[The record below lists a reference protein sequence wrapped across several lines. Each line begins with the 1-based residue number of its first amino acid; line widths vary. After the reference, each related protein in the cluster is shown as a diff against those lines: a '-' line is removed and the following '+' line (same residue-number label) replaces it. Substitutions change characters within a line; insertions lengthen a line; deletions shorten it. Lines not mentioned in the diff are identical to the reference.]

1 MKITR
6 SVKQITTGIIL
17 LSLFLPSLAYA
28 KNLAYSDISSS
39 HKNAKAI
46 EFISELEGAKATDSF
61 RPSDN
66 TTLNEFL
73 KITLLSLG
81 YSPSEAEKKA
91 KSLCSDVKEKESIP
105 YFNKAIEARLLPS
118 SKKCNP
124 SKKISRLEG
133 LRFTFA
139 AYGIPTPNISINKA
153 KFKDVNEN
161 AGFYPLIN
169 KNAELNLLAPES
181 EDYFRPYKK
190 IIRAHAAELI
200 YQAHQYTFT
209 DSNEKAREEEP
220 EESPAATTVDS
231 QALELSQIPKIDIFL
246 DIWKKL
252 NADYYYIEKEDLSEE
267 DFIYNALTGLA
278 KTVADPYTEFQKPSE
293 AVDLQSSLS
302 GEIEGIGTNLI
313 EKDGKIVIISV
324 IKDSPAD
331 KIGIKAKDEILKVDG
346 KDIGNLE
353 LEEVSEKIRGE
364 KGTQVKITI
373 FRPSDSTTQ
382 EFTITRDL
390 IVIPYI
396 EVQILEKNI
405 GYIELSLFAE
415 DTAKDFIDTVNYL
428 EEFKIQGLIIDLRNN
443 PGGYLTSVIDILE
456 HFIEKGKPVTGIRYP
471 SGTTYLEYSDGEGE
485 LAKKYPIVVIAN
497 EGSASAAEIFAAA
510 LQEYSIAPIIGTQ
523 TYGKGTVQE
532 LNTYDDGSIFKITI
546 AEWVTP
552 SAKGLEG
559 KGVKPDIVVEITSSD
574 LEKGLDPQLDRAVEE
589 MKKKM

>member
-17 LSLFLPSLAYA
+17 LSIFLPSLAYA
-28 KNLAYSDISSS
+28 KSIAYSDVSSS

-46 EFISELEGAKATDSF
+46 EFISELEGAQTTDSF

-81 YSPSEAEKKA
+81 YKPSEEEKKA
-91 KSLCSDVKEKESIP
+91 KSRCSDVKEKESIP
-105 YFNKAIEARLLPS
+105 YFNKAIEARLFSPS

-124 SKKISRLEG
+124 NKTISRLEG

-139 AYGIPTPNISINKA
+139 AYGIPTPSLSSNKV

-161 AGFYPLIN
+161 ASFYPLIN
-169 KNAELNLLAPES
+169 KNAELNLLPPES

-190 IIRAHAAELI
+190 IIRAHSAELI

-209 DSNEKAREEEP
+209 DSSGEDP
-220 EESPAATTVDS
+220 EESPSTQVDP
-231 QALELSQIPKIDIFL
+231 QTIELSQIPKIDIFL

-252 NADYYYIEKEDLSEE
+252 NADYYYLEKEDLSEE
-267 DFIYNALTGLA
+267 DFIYNALEGLA
-278 KTVADPYTEFQKPSE
+278 KTVADPYTEFQKPSD

-353 LEEVSEKIRGE
+353 LEEVSEKIRGA
-364 KGTQVKITI
+364 KGTQVKLTI
-373 FRPSDSTTQ
+373 FRPSDGTTKD
-382 EFTITRDL
+382 FTITRD
-390 IVIPYI
+390 IIEIPYI
-396 EVQILEKNI
+396 EAQIIEKNI

-415 DTAKDFIDTVNYL
+415 NTAQDFLVALDSL
-428 EEFKIQGLIIDLRNN
+428 EQYKIQGLIIDVRNN
-443 PGGYLTSVIDILE
+443 PGGYLTSVINILE
-456 HFIEKGKPVTGIRYP
+456 HFIDKGKPLTGIRYP
-471 SGTTYLEYSDGEGE
+471 SGTTYLEYSEGEGE
-485 LAKKYPIVVIAN
+485 ISKKYPIVVIAN

-510 LQEYSIAPIIGTQ
+510 LQEYSIATIIGTQ

-552 SAKGLEG
+552 SAKSLEG
-559 KGVKPDIVVEITSSD
+559 KGVKPDIMIEITSSD
-574 LEKGLDPQLDRAVEE
+574 LANEKDPQLDRAVEE